1 MRLLAG
7 LVILLLAAGCGNEE
21 YASALDRIQ
30 DRGVLVIGTEPEFPP
45 FESLDENGN
54 FVGFDMDLARELAK
68 DLGVE
73 LRIEA
78 MSFDALMSALDT
90 QRIDLIISGMTA
102 TEERAK
108 SRAFTEP
115 YFHTKLCLLVNVDAG
130 IEKAADADGKR
141 IAVKLGTT
149 GDINA
154 PRLFPNAEITKY
166 EREGECALEVVN
178 HRVDAF
184 LYDRHS
190 ILRHHRKHPGKTRA
204 ILEPLSEEPYAMATA
219 LRDPRFLDRL
229 NRFLADTKSDGR
241 YARLYER
248 HFGERPDASR

>member
-1 MRLLAG
+1 MRLLVG
-7 LVILLLAAGCGNEE
+7 LAILLLAVSCGTKE
-21 YASALDRIQ
+21 YSSALDRIL
-30 DRGVLVIGTEPEFPP
+30 DRKVLVIGTEPEFPP
-45 FESLDENGN
+45 FESLDENGD

-68 DLGVE
+68 ELGVE

-102 TEERAK
+102 TAERAK

-115 YFHTKLCLLVNVDAG
+115 YFHTKLCLLVNVDSG
-130 IEKAADADGKR
+130 IEKATDADGKR

-154 PRLFPNAEITKY
+154 PILFPNAKITKY

-178 HRVDAF
+178 RRVDAF

-190 ILRHHRKHPGKTRA
+190 ILRHHRQHPTKTRA

-219 LRDPRFLDRL
+219 LKDPKFLERL
-229 NRFLADTKSDGR
+229 NRFLADSRTDGR

-248 HFGERPDASR
+248 HFGEKPDASR